1 MFRDAKITQIY
12 DGSNQVMRQI
22 VADQLNKA
30 QKR

>member
-1 MFRDAKITQIY
+1 LTQIY

-30 QKR
+30 HKD